1 VKKNKVIIKI
11 PKFGNNF
18 HNIQRYALLKDC
30 VNIIISLVIIA
41 TMIIILLLVLDNIG
55 GVEHFKSACESYNGI
70 YYELQ
75 NVSCAIGHNNCRHI
89 CNLNGRLYDMN
100 EIGSGFFV
108 LYSKY
113 FCVEDCRYENKNCGG
128 ICCVC

>member
-1 VKKNKVIIKI
+1 MTTEQGIIQ
-11 PKFGNNF
+11 NN
-18 HNIQRYALLKDC
+18 IS

-55 GVEHFKSACESYNGI
+55 GVEDFKSACKSYNGI

-100 EIGSGFFV
+100 EIGSGFFSS
-108 LYSKY
+108 YSKY
-113 FCVEDCRYENKNCGG
+113 FCVEDCKYENKNCGG